1 MVQQPPQSQSLQVLG
16 SAQTAVVVVAR
27 TRAVAVAVAVAVRSQ
42 PTGDRTRLDGQRSER
57 SRSLSRCFCPSAL
70 ARGGHGGSRT
80 WGGGGEGAL
89 RCTGTR
95 AARWERRKE
104 PAPTRRA
111 GPAGP
116 ASRRA
121 ERRDEEA
128 ALWRP
133 AGGAKSHQQARER
146 ADSQQRPVTAAP
158 RSGEWPALS
167 KGILQR
173 GMRTLVR
180 AGSVRD

>member
-1 MVQQPPQSQSLQVLG
+1 LREGELLQLQLQLQLQFAPANGRQNSVG
-16 SAQTAVVVVAR
+16 
-27 TRAVAVAVAVAVRSQ
+27 RAE
-42 PTGDRTRLDGQRSER
+42 ER
-57 SRSLSRCFCPSAL
+57 AFSLSLALLLPFCTR

-167 KGILQR
+167 KGILHR

-180 AGSVRD
+180 AGSMRD